1 MANIKN
7 KLDILRISDSKDL
20 IADTTLLQKYIV
32 QHDKTVTN
40 RYLKLWNAYT
50 CHAKILDTSLIPKK
64 AMYKP
69 DYRID
74 VNYPRYIVDTFNG
87 FACGIAP
94 TANSEDDTV
103 NEYIKTIWNANELD
117 DVNSE
122 LHRLKCIFGESYQI
136 VYVDEYGEIA
146 TVASDPLES
155 FPIYDN
161 SIRPRLRYF
170 VRTYY
175 DEDNKRHGSISD
187 DTNVYYFDFDS
198 GIHFTETHPHG
209 FDGVPAIVY
218 IMNKARI
225 GLIEPV
231 LSMCDAYDKA
241 MSEKMND
248 VDSFADA
255 IMKVLGVM
263 LTEDQIADLRDKRI
277 INIGGRDG
285 TQVTVDFMQRPSGD
299 ATQEHLLERLEK
311 LIFTI
316 SMVCN
321 VSDNNFATSSGIA
334 LRMKMSPMQ
343 NLAAGDWRLDQASMK
358 TFWRLVFSNPVNVM
372 SPDAWQ
378 TMEFK
383 HYLNYP
389 DDVESAADVAVK
401 LSDVVSKRTQLGIL
415 PTSIVPDVD
424 AELDEI
430 KAETEEAMSRAQALQ
445 APSTENNTEEE
456 TTTEQTSEEEDKEE
470 T

>member
-20 IADTTLLQKYIV
+20 IADTSLLQKYIT
-32 QHDKTVTN
+32 QHDNAVNN
-40 RYLKLWNAYT
+40 RYVKFWNAYA
-50 CHAKILDTSLIPKK
+50 CRAKILDTSLIPKK
-64 AMYKP
+64 AMNKP
-69 DYRID
+69 DYRIA

-87 FACGIAP
+87 FACGISP
-94 TANSEDDTV
+94 TASSEDDTV
-103 NEYIKTIWNANELD
+103 NDYIKTIWDANDLD

-155 FPIYDN
+155 FPVYDN

-198 GIHFTETHPHG
+198 GLHFTETHPHG

-218 IMNKARI
+218 TMNKARI

-231 LSMCDAYDKA
+231 LDMCNAYDKA
-241 MSEKMND
+241 ISEKMND

-255 IMKVLGVM
+255 IMKVLGTM
-263 LTEDQIADLRDKRI
+263 LTEDQITDLRDKRI

-285 TQVTVDFMQRPSGD
+285 SQVVVDFMQRPSGD
-299 ATQEHLLERLEK
+299 TTQEHLLERLEK

-316 SMVCN
+316 AMVCN
-321 VSDNNFATSSGIA
+321 VSDNSFATSSGIA

-358 TFWRLVFSNPVNVM
+358 TFWRLVFSNPVNVI

-424 AELDEI
+424 AELEKI
-430 KAETEEAMSRAQALQ
+430 NAETEEAINRAQALQ
-445 APSTENNTEEE
+445 TQSNENNTETEE
-456 TTTEQTSEEEDKEE
+456 ETEQTEEENKEE

>member
-1 MANIKN
+1 MTNIKN

-20 IADTTLLQKYIV
+20 IADTSLLQKYIA
-32 QHDKTVTN
+32 QHDNAVNN
-40 RYLKLWNAYT
+40 RYVKFWNAYA
-50 CHAKILDTSLIPKK
+50 CRAKILDTSLIPKK
-64 AMYKP
+64 AMNKP
-69 DYRID
+69 DYRIA

-87 FACGIAP
+87 FACGISP
-94 TANSEDDTV
+94 TASSEDDTV
-103 NEYIKTIWNANELD
+103 NDYINTIWDANDLD

-155 FPIYDN
+155 FPVYDN

-187 DTNVYYFDFDS
+187 DTNVYYFDFDA
-198 GIHFTETHPHG
+198 GIHFTEIHPHG

-218 IMNKARI
+218 TMNKARI

-231 LSMCDAYDKA
+231 LDMCNAYDKA
-241 MSEKMND
+241 ISEKMDD

-255 IMKVLGVM
+255 IMKVLGTM
-263 LTEDQIADLRDKRI
+263 LTEDQINDLRDKRI

-285 TQVTVDFMQRPSGD
+285 SQVIVDFMQRPSGD

-316 SMVCN
+316 AMVCN

-343 NLAAGDWRLDQASMK
+343 NLAAGDWRLDQSSMK
-358 TFWRLVFSNPVNVM
+358 AFWRLVFSNPVNVI

-424 AELDEI
+424 AELEKI
-430 KAETEEAMSRAQALQ
+430 NAETEEAINRAQALQ
-445 APSTENNTEEE
+445 TQSNENNTETEE
-456 TTTEQTSEEEDKEE
+456 ETEQTEEENKEE

>member
-20 IADTTLLQKYIV
+20 IADTSLLQKYITL
-32 QHDKTVTN
+32 HDNAVNN
-40 RYLKLWNAYT
+40 RYVKFWNAYA
-50 CHAKILDTSLIPKK
+50 CRAKILDTSLIPKK
-64 AMYKP
+64 AMNKP
-69 DYRID
+69 DYRIA

-103 NEYIKTIWNANELD
+103 NDYINTIWDANDLD

-155 FPIYDN
+155 FPVYDN

-198 GIHFTETHPHG
+198 GLHFTETHPHG

-218 IMNKARI
+218 TMNKARI

-231 LSMCDAYDKA
+231 LDMCNAYDKA
-241 MSEKMND
+241 ISEKMND

-255 IMKVLGVM
+255 IMKVLGTM
-263 LTEDQIADLRDKRI
+263 LTEDQITDLRDKRI

-285 TQVTVDFMQRPSGD
+285 SQVIVDFMQRPSGD
-299 ATQEHLLERLEK
+299 TTQEHLLERLEK

-316 SMVCN
+316 AMVCN

-358 TFWRLVFSNPVNVM
+358 TFWRLVFSNPVNVI

-424 AELDEI
+424 AELEKI
-430 KAETEEAMSRAQALQ
+430 NAETEEAMNRAQLLQ
-445 APSTENNTEEE
+445 TQSANNNTEAEE
-456 TTTEQTSEEEDKEE
+456 ETEQTIEEENKEE

>member
-1 MANIKN
+1 MTNIKN

-20 IADTTLLQKYIV
+20 IADTTLLQKYIT

-87 FACGIAP
+87 FTCGIAP
-94 TANSEDDTV
+94 TANSEDDAV
-103 NEYIKTIWNANELD
+103 NEYIKTIWDANELD

-198 GIHFTETHPHG
+198 GIHFTEIHPHG
-209 FDGVPAIVY
+209 FDGVPAVVY

-263 LTEDQIADLRDKRI
+263 LTEDQITDLRDKRI

-430 KAETEEAMSRAQALQ
+430 KAEAEEAMSRAQVLQ
-445 APSTENNTEEE
+445 TQSTDNNTEEE
-456 TTTEQTSEEEDKEE
+456 TDQTNEEEDKEE

>member
-1 MANIKN
+1 MTNIKN

-20 IADTTLLQKYIV
+20 IADTSLLQKYIS
-32 QHDKTVTN
+32 QHDNAVNN
-40 RYLKLWNAYT
+40 RYVKFWNAYA
-50 CHAKILDTSLIPKK
+50 CRAKILDTSLIPKK
-64 AMYKP
+64 AMNKP
-69 DYRID
+69 DYRIA

-87 FACGIAP
+87 FACGISP
-94 TANSEDDTV
+94 TASSEDEAV
-103 NEYIKTIWNANELD
+103 NDYIKTIWDANDLD

-155 FPIYDN
+155 FPVYDN

-187 DTNVYYFDFDS
+187 DTNVYYFDFDA
-198 GIHFTETHPHG
+198 GLHFTEIHPHG
-209 FDGVPAIVY
+209 FAGVPAIVY

-231 LSMCDAYDKA
+231 LDMCNAYDKA
-241 MSEKMND
+241 ISEKMND

-255 IMKVLGVM
+255 IMKVLGTM
-263 LTEDQIADLRDKRI
+263 LTEDQINDLRDKRI

-285 TQVTVDFMQRPSGD
+285 SQVIVDFMQRPSGD

-316 SMVCN
+316 AMVCN

-358 TFWRLVFSNPVNVM
+358 TFWRLVFSNPVNVI

-424 AELDEI
+424 AELEEI
-430 KAETEEAMSRAQALQ
+430 NAETEEAMNRAQALQ
-445 APSTENNTEEE
+445 TQSNENNTEAEE
-456 TTTEQTSEEEDKEE
+456 ETEQTEEENKEE